1 MPHLGNEIFHVFFTD
16 RVLDD
21 RASPTAVAKT
31 QFEILR
37 RFNESQLYRAGAA
50 GAAGGHPG
58 APGPGPPHPV
68 ASHII
73 NSNLQSSSVTAEIMR
88 MAVTVSE
95 QDNGDPISGSGKSRY
110 TLTSGS
116 KHQLGGKGNF
126 WPGNFSLKKSSKQ
139 TEFSQPYSKS

>member
-1 MPHLGNEIFHVFFTD
+1 MGYFQLAFKHLIFFAD

-95 QDNGDPISGSGKSRY
+95 QDNGDPISGSGKGRFA
-110 TLTSGS
+110 L
-116 KHQLGGKGNF
+116 KHSILSTTVSCPKRQIH
-126 WPGNFSLKKSSKQ
+126 
-139 TEFSQPYSKS
+139 FSQLFPSQC

>member
-1 MPHLGNEIFHVFFTD
+1 MVFAHTLVMRYFVFFTD

-110 TLTSGS
+110 TITSCSEYQPSG
-116 KHQLGGKGNF
+116 
-126 WPGNFSLKKSSKQ
+126 KKSSRNWNL
-139 TEFSQPYSKS
+139 E